1 MNTGAGF
8 KIGILFSFLMI
19 FSLSQNSIFAQSNIS
34 LQMTKEERFAK
45 LEPKMI
51 FPLIKG
57 SKMTG
62 VVPVDFATNVPEP
75 TSEMKLI
82 FDFTQATANNAQ
94 ANHVNEG
101 LEEVARILNLH
112 IASGIQKE
120 KLKAVVVFHSGS
132 ILSLMKNEY
141 YLTNYNSNNPNH
153 EILQKMANVGVQ
165 LIVCGQSIQFRELDP
180 KEFMSEIQFALSA
193 KTTLSKYH
201 QEGYFLL
208 TVNGL

>member
-1 MNTGAGF
+1 MRYGF
-8 KIGILFSFLMI
+8 KHTVLILLGII
-19 FSLSQNSIFAQSNIS
+19 FSLLNSSMQSQSIVSPQ
-34 LQMTKEERFAK
+34 LTKEERFAK

-62 VVPVDFATNVPEP
+62 VVPVDFATNTPDP
-75 TSEMKLI
+75 KSEVKLI

-94 ANHVNEG
+94 SSHINEG
-101 LEEVARILNLH
+101 LEEVVRILNLH

-132 ILSLMKNEY
+132 INSLLNNEY
-141 YLTNYNSNNPNH
+141 YQAYYKSNNPNQ

-165 LIVCGQSIQFRELDP
+165 LIVCGQSVQFRELQT
-180 KEFMSEIQFALSA
+180 KQFMTGMQFALSA
-193 KTTLSKYH
+193 KTTLSKY
-201 QEGYFLL
+201 QKDDYILF